1 MADTWQVD
9 RSGILEF
16 QKCPR
21 SRFYSRHFNGDGIAR
36 TRKSL
41 PLVFGSAFHAGAE
54 GLLSGDIEKAVA
66 DALDYIDNAFAAST
80 VDLEEKETAYAIDE
94 QRAIAEGLLRGWWA
108 FNGERFLADFEV
120 IEVEREGRAELAPGM
135 VLMFRPDAL
144 VRERASGDFY
154 IVSWKT
160 ASTFGQYTINQIST
174 DMQSMSEVW
183 GVQTD
188 NNKDS
193 APDEQLRIEGVLYL
207 FAVKGQRKL
216 DDYLGFKVQNTPLAY
231 GWKRDG
237 PTPEETEWAHCY
249 GWATEEVNPKTGKN
263 VQTKL
268 GKGFRKVLVA
278 DAYPGGVKAW
288 IDALAKQE
296 ITPRHV
302 NALEAIFPQS
312 MPVSRRD
319 DEIESWLRQTVAQ
332 EKRIQD
338 DVVRVQAGAVDSAD
352 EAAMLDTYFPQHTA
366 RCFDYMSKCA
376 FYDCCFTP
384 AVKADP
390 LTSSLYQIR
399 VANHPE
405 KGDAE

>member
-54 GLLSGDIEKAVA
+54 GLLGGNIEKAVA
-66 DALDYIDNAFAAST
+66 DALHYIDDAFAAST

-108 FNGERFLADFEV
+108 FNGERFLSDFEV

-160 ASTFGQYTINQIST
+160 ASTFGQYTINQIQT

-183 GVQTD
+183 GVQTA

-207 FAVKGQRKL
+207 FAVKGQRRL
-216 DDYLGFKVQNTPLAY
+216 DDYLGFKTQNTPLAY

-352 EAAMLDTYFPQHTA
+352 ETAMLDTYFPQHTA
-366 RCFDYMSKCA
+366 RCYDYQAPCQFFDI
-376 FYDCCFTP
+376 CFKP
-384 AVKADP
+384 AVKMEP
-390 LTSSLYQIR
+390 MSSGLYQIR
-399 VANHPE
+399 VPNHNE
-405 KGDAE
+405 KGDSE